1 MPEFFNLT
9 LKLLDLALE
18 AIDRGAGVCHLGTY
32 GPPVALHLLQVR
44 LGCASSKPEA

>member
-18 AIDRGAGVCHLGTY
+18 AIDRGAGVCHLGAYCSALT
-32 GPPVALHLLQVR
+32 LHLLQVC